1 MQDKPAVEAKPAR
14 MEAKPATTVPARA
27 AQVGEARA
35 EVEAKPATRERRSR
49 WSWAESSIWT
59 DRMLAALE
67 EGVKGDVWYC
77 LIDKVF
83 SQKNLWSAWAK
94 SAKNKGAAGVDG
106 ITIDRYEKDAEANLA
121 YLSEEL
127 RAGTYQPKPIRRTYI
142 PKADG
147 TKRPL
152 GIPTVRDRIVQG
164 AVRHVIE
171 PIFEKEFAPQ
181 SYGFRPGKGCK
192 DALRRVDELLK
203 RGYRHVVDADLKS
216 YFDTIPHDLL
226 MKQIARRVV
235 DGPVLK
241 LIESFLKANI
251 MEGLDQ
257 WTPTA
262 GAPQGAVLSPLLSNI
277 YLNPLDHLMAG
288 RGYEMVRYADDFVI
302 LCRTKE
308 DAEAALAQVK
318 QWTAQAGLT
327 LHPDKTRLIDAAN
340 DAFEF
345 LGYRFD
351 KGRRWV
357 RHKSIMKLRETI
369 RTRTRRSSGVSLKVT
384 IDRINPVL
392 RGWFGYFKHA
402 SGGLREVDGWVRE
415 RLRNILRHQHKLN
428 GRTGPCDR
436 RRWPNAFF
444 ARLGL
449 YQLETAQRLA
459 VQSMKM
465 AQ

>member
-1 MQDKPAVEAKPAR
+1 MQDKPTVEAKPS
-14 MEAKPATTVPARA
+14 TTVPARA
-27 AQVGEARA
+27 AQVEENPGD
-35 EVEAKPATRERRSR
+35 RERRSR
-49 WSWAESSIWT
+49 WPWIESSIWT

-67 EGVKGDVWYC
+67 TGVKGGVWFC

-83 SQKNLWSAWAK
+83 SPKNLWSSWAK
-94 SAKNKGAAGVDG
+94 TARNKGAAGVDG
-106 ITIDRYEKDAEANLA
+106 ITIDRYEKDVEANLA

-127 RAGTYQPKPIRRTYI
+127 RAGTYQPKPIRRSFI

-147 TKRPL
+147 TMRPL

-171 PIFEKEFAPQ
+171 PIFEKEFARN
-181 SYGFRPGKGCK
+181 SYGFRPGRGCK

-203 RGYRHVVDADLKS
+203 SGYRYVVDADLKS
-216 YFDTIPHDLL
+216 YFDTIPHDRL
-226 MKQIARRVV
+226 MKQVALRVV

-257 WTPTA
+257 WKPMA

-277 YLNPLDHLMAG
+277 YLNPLDHLLAG
-288 RGYEMVRYADDFVI
+288 QGYEMVRYADDFVI
-302 LCRTKE
+302 LCRTKQE
-308 DAEAALAQVK
+308 AEAALARVK
-318 QWTAQAGLT
+318 QWTAQAGLA
-327 LHPDKTRLIDAAN
+327 LHPDKTRLIDAAT

-357 RHKSIMKLRETI
+357 RHKSIKKLRETI
-369 RTRTRRSSGVSLKVT
+369 RSRTRRSSGVSLKVT

-402 SGGLREVDGWVRE
+402 SGGMREIDGWVRE
-415 RLRNILRHQHKLN
+415 RLRNILRQQHKRP
-428 GRTGPCDR
+428 GRSGPADR
-436 RRWPNAFF
+436 GRWPNAFF
-444 ARLGL
+444 ARMGL
-449 YQLETAQRLA
+449 YTLESAHRMA
-459 VQSMKM
+459 RQSMKM

>member
-1 MQDKPAVEAKPAR
+1 MQDQP
-14 MEAKPATTVPARA
+14 TTVPARA
-27 AQVGEARA
+27 AQAGENLAD
-35 EVEAKPATRERRSR
+35 RERRSR
-49 WSWAESSIWT
+49 WPWIEASIWT

-67 EGVKGDVWYC
+67 TGVKGGVWFC

-83 SQKNLWSAWAK
+83 SLKNLWSSWAK
-94 SAKNKGAAGVDG
+94 SAKNKGAPGVDG
-106 ITIDRYEKDAEANLA
+106 ITIDRYEKDVEANLKL
-121 YLSEEL
+121 LSEQL
-127 RAGTYQPKPIRRTYI
+127 RAGTYQPKPIRRTFI
-142 PKADG
+142 PKSDG

-152 GIPTVRDRIVQG
+152 GIPTVSDRIVQG

-181 SYGFRPGKGCK
+181 SYGFRPGRGCK
-192 DALRRVDELLK
+192 DALRKVDELLK
-203 RGYRHVVDADLKS
+203 SGHRYVVDADLKS

-226 MKQIARRVV
+226 MKQVKARVA

-257 WTPTA
+257 WTPMA

-288 RGYEMVRYADDFVI
+288 QGYEMVRYADDFVI
-302 LCRTKE
+302 LCRTRQ
-308 DAEAALAQVK
+308 DAEAALERVR
-318 QWTAQAGLT
+318 QWTAQAGLM
-327 LHPDKTRLIDAAN
+327 LHPDKTRLIDAAT

-345 LGYRFD
+345 LGFRFD

-357 RHKSIMKLRETI
+357 RRKSIMKLRDTI
-369 RTRTRRSSGVSLKVT
+369 RSRTRRTSGVSLKVT
-384 IDRINPVL
+384 INRINPVM

-402 SGGLREVDGWVRE
+402 SGGMREIDGWVRE
-415 RLRNILRHQHKLN
+415 RLRNILRHQHKRP
-428 GRTGPCDR
+428 GRSGRADHV
-436 RRWPNAFF
+436 RWPNAFF
-444 ARLGL
+444 AGMGL
-449 YQLETAQRLA
+449 YSLEMAHRLA
-459 VQSMKM
+459 RQSMKM